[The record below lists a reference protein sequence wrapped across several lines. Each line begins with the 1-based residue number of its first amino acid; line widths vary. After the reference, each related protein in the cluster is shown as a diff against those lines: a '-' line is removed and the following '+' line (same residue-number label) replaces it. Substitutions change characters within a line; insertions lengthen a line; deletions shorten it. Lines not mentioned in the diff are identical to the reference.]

1 VKQVSSLGRTL
12 CESSV
17 SQSQDQLL
25 ARISLTAAS
34 EELSAVPS
42 RAIVHQITT
51 ECQELL
57 HLVLELNF
65 PYDAHPIFSPT
76 DCDEEALSQ
85 AREPFPV
92 PHKLAVLCVDFSDS
106 GIPGSFSY
114 RDLETREILKL
125 NSQS

>member
-92 PHKLAVLCVDFSDS
+92 PHKL
-106 GIPGSFSY
+106 GSALRRFQRFRYPREFLLPRS
-114 RDLETREILKL
+114 RDP
-125 NSQS
+125 